1 LHPAAGHGVRR
12 VSGGGFPILDLASQ
26 IVAGGPTPSSRR
38 TSHPPKASSTAAVPR
53 HRGRCPLAVGRR
65 SCSAPRPT
73 LLPAPS
79 AELHRAGASTSR
91 RCSAVESGHPTI
103 VADRLASCP
112 SMGFVPLRGPSE
124 RTRHSCRRSQC
135 CRRRKSEEKRA
146 YQQQAPFRIHSVR
159 TLQTR
164 ADSLAEVEHGGDT
177 SHRSEDR
184 TAATWP
190 RHRRRSE
197 ERHQPGCINL
207 PEGSSTPRTE
217 SVSRPKTSA
226 VEYSMRSE
234 SLLRFTGE
242 RPEADPPEPD
252 RSQDPGRRDRGRS
265 HGHEPVP
272 KKSIQS

>member
-1 LHPAAGHGVRR
+1 L
-12 VSGGGFPILDLASQ
+12 
-26 IVAGGPTPSSRR
+26 AGGPNPSSRR
-38 TSHPPKASSTAAVPR
+38 TSYPPKASSIAAVPR

-73 LLPAPS
+73 PLPAPS
-79 AELHRAGASTSR
+79 SELHAIGASTSR
-91 RCSAVESGHPTI
+91 RCSAIESGHPTI
-103 VADRLASCP
+103 VADDLASCP
-112 SMGFVPLRGPSE
+112 SMGFVPLRGPSK
-124 RTRHSCRRSQC
+124 RTRHSCHRPFR

-146 YQQQAPFRIHSVR
+146 YQQRAPFRIHSVR

-164 ADSLAEVEHGGDT
+164 ADPLAGVERGGDT
-177 SHRSEDR
+177 NHRSEDR
-184 TAATWP
+184 IRGHLAQAP
-190 RHRRRSE
+190 MPFRRTTPAGNAST
-197 ERHQPGCINL
+197 L

-234 SLLRFTGE
+234 SLLWFTGE

-252 RSQDPGRRDRGRS
+252 RSQDPGRRTRGRS